1 MSRTNRTIGS
11 RIRDDVYELRSWPAI
26 RWWIAA
32 AIALCYPLFLQTF
45 GAILTRSEWWT
56 TLAIAMIS
64 PLIGIWSATLVR
76 SRAELAVCDL
86 KAICFGICG
95 VGIAVNQTAQFD
107 PLTSVVLSV
116 VALAGVTWGTWERL
130 DKERILNPLN
140 DPEPGETCE
149 TCVPL
154 FPSRRT

>member
-1 MSRTNRTIGS
+1 M
-11 RIRDDVYELRSWPAI
+11 
-26 RWWIAA
+26 
-32 AIALCYPLFLQTF
+32 
-45 GAILTRSEWWT
+45 
-56 TLAIAMIS
+56 
-64 PLIGIWSATLVR
+64 
-76 SRAELAVCDL
+76 
-86 KAICFGICG
+86 
-95 VGIAVNQTAQFD
+95 GIAVNQTAQFD

-130 DKERILNPLN
+130 DKERILNPNN